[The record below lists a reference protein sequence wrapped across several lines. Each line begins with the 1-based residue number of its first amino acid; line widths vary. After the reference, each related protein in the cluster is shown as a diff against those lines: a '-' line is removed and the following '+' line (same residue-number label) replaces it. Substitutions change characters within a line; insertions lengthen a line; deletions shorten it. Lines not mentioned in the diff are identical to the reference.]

1 MQCRQAP
8 EFVEPML
15 LASGLE
21 LPSDDTWW
29 AELKLDGARGQLRVV
44 DGAAALRTRPGRRC
58 DDEFPE
64 ILRAGEGLPDV
75 VLDGE
80 IVVVGEDGGPDFF
93 ALRARLGARAVRAR
107 AFARTRPAVFYAF
120 DVLWCQGRDL
130 RSRPLFER
138 RRVLEGLPFSG
149 AVRLVQAH
157 PGQADAVLEFAR
169 ERLLEGVVVKR
180 ADSLYRS
187 GRSTAWRKFKIRHA
201 ERVWV
206 TAWRPGGPGEL
217 DRYWIGR
224 SVDGRLIPS
233 GEVSFGLTPGQASTL
248 RGVLMAADLGGRR
261 RDGLRPVAPVVA
273 MTVAGHGRRSGWL
286 RDPVVTAVHL
296 DPPGP

>member
-1 MQCRQAP
+1 
-8 EFVEPML
+8 ML

-44 DGAAALRTRPGRRC
+44 DGVPALRTRRGRRC

-64 ILRAGEGLPDV
+64 ILRAGQRLPDV

-80 IVVVGEDGGPDFF
+80 IVVLGEDGGPDFA
-93 ALRARLGARAVRAR
+93 ALRARLGARAARAR
-107 AFARTRPAVFYAF
+107 ALGKARPAVFYAF

-138 RRVLEGLPFSG
+138 RRVLEDLPLSG
-149 AVRLVQAH
+149 AVNLVQTH
-157 PGQADAVLEFAR
+157 PGQVAAVLEFAR
-169 ERLLEGVVVKR
+169 EHLLEGAVVKR
-180 ADSLYRS
+180 VDSLYRS
-187 GRSTAWRKFKIRHA
+187 GRSTAWRKFKIRHP

-217 DRYWIGR
+217 DRYFVGR
-224 SVDGRLIPS
+224 PVDGRLIPS
-233 GEVSFGLTPGQASTL
+233 GEVSFGLTSDQASTL
-248 RGVLMAADLGGRR
+248 RRVLAEADLGDPR

-296 DPPGP
+296 

>member
-1 MQCRQAP
+1 
-8 EFVEPML
+8 ML
-15 LASGLE
+15 LAPGLE

-44 DGAAALRTRPGRRC
+44 DGMPALRTRRGRRC

-64 ILRAGEGLPDV
+64 ILRAGEPLPDA

-80 IVVVGEDGGPDFF
+80 IVLLDEDGSPDFS
-93 ALRARLGARAVRAR
+93 ALRARLGIGATRAR
-107 AFARTRPAVFYAF
+107 SLAKTRPAVFYAF
-120 DVLWCQGRDL
+120 DVLWYRGRDL
-130 RSRPLFER
+130 RSRPLQER
-138 RRVLEGLPFSG
+138 RRVLEGLPFSD
-149 AVRLVQAH
+149 AVRLVQTH
-157 PGQADAVLEFAR
+157 PGQAAAVLEFAR

-187 GRSTAWRKFKIRHA
+187 GRSTAWRKFKIRHP

-217 DRYWIGR
+217 DRYWVGR

-248 RGVLMAADLGGRR
+248 RNVLRAAELGGRR
-261 RDGLRPVAPVVA
+261 RNGLRPVAPVVA
-273 MTVAGHGRRSGWL
+273 MTVASHGRRSGWL
-286 RDPVVTAVHL
+286 RDPVVTALHL
-296 DPPGP
+296 DPKPSSC